1 VHQVDGFLAL
11 ELGNFLL
18 EAGKHLF
25 FVLRQRKLRLIH
37 AHSLDLIVN
46 AKAIKKRD
54 HPLYFLVHYVLPE
67 LGLDVELK
75 HLDKH
80 FGFGLSHLVLD
91 VLIFQHWFDDLVHKH
106 FFVHA
111 SGFELGFLLKY
122 PDERVHVPID
132 CDGLKEISRHN
143 GPFFLRV
150 RSQVVNDPVCL
161 GHCFAESC
169 AVVGLVGDFFEGFLY
184 LFYHFAFEFF
194 SLCPDFELLFFFLF
208 ALPARNEECHV
219 SRQFFLKLPKL
230 ENI

>member
-1 VHQVDGFLAL
+1 MHQVDGFLAL
-11 ELGNFLL
+11 ELFNFLL

-37 AHSLDLIVN
+37 AHSLDPIVN
-46 AKAIKKRD
+46 ATVKKRN

-80 FGFGLSHLVLD
+80 VGFGFSHLVLD
-91 VLIFQHWFDDLVHKH
+91 FLIFLHWFDEFVLKH

-122 PDERVHVPID
+122 PDELVHVPID
-132 CDGLKEISRHN
+132 CHGLKEISRHN
-143 GPFFLRV
+143 GPFFIRV
-150 RSQVVNDPVCL
+150 RSQVVNDLVCL

-184 LFYHFAFEFF
+184 LVCHFVFEFF
-194 SLCPDFELLFFFLF
+194 SLCPDFLLFLFLFLF
-208 ALPARNEECHV
+208 ALPARNEECHM